1 MSDTISQSTWKNW
14 LAVVTLAI
22 GSFAIVTTELAPI
35 GLLSNIGEDFQK
47 PEATVGL
54 IVTVYAWIAAVAA
67 LVSAT
72 TLSHLPRRPLLIT
85 LMLLLAV
92 SSIASALARDFS
104 YLMTARVIGA
114 LAHGA
119 FWAMIGSLGAQI
131 VPAHRIGLATSI
143 IFGGVSA
150 ASVLGVPLANVIG
163 QIEGW
168 RTAFYCIA
176 ALSFGVAAAIFLT
189 VPPLP
194 GVKGINSASL
204 LQILAAPR
212 FKRIFAATLLSIT
225 AHFMAFTYIEP
236 FLRSGNGLSTG
247 HIAPLLFAFGIAGLA
262 GNFLTGALIDSSLK
276 TLLVGALI
284 VSSAALCCLS
294 FAGPSAGVALT
305 AVMLVAWGGAVAAI
319 LVGFQTWILKEAGS
333 AALPA
338 SAIYVAIFNAAIGL
352 GALLGSLVLNVSGL
366 PQVFLIAAII
376 TGSSI
381 FAMIALQEPS
391 PISTA
396 AE

>member
-1 MSDTISQSTWKNW
+1 
-14 LAVVTLAI
+14 
-22 GSFAIVTTELAPI
+22 
-35 GLLSNIGEDFQK
+35 
-47 PEATVGL
+47 
-54 IVTVYAWIAAVAA
+54 
-67 LVSAT
+67 
-72 TLSHLPRRPLLIT
+72 
-85 LMLLLAV
+85 
-92 SSIASALARDFS
+92 
-104 YLMTARVIGA
+104 
-114 LAHGA
+114 
-119 FWAMIGSLGAQI
+119 
-131 VPAHRIGLATSI
+131 
-143 IFGGVSA
+143 
-150 ASVLGVPLANVIG
+150 
-163 QIEGW
+163 
-168 RTAFYCIA
+168 
-176 ALSFGVAAAIFLT
+176 
-189 VPPLP
+189 
-194 GVKGINSASL
+194 
-204 LQILAAPR
+204 
-212 FKRIFAATLLSIT
+212 
-225 AHFMAFTYIEP
+225 MAFTYIEP
-236 FLRSGNGLSTG
+236 FLRSGNGLSIG
-247 HIAPLLFAFGIAGLA
+247 HLAPLLFAFGIAGLA

-294 FAGPSAGVALT
+294 FAGPSAGVVLT
-305 AVMLVAWGGAVAAI
+305 AFMLVAWGGAVAAF